1 MESGA
6 GESAA
11 GAESQIRTWLVDCVV
26 GLNLCPFARPLLGS
40 ARLRIAICG
49 ETRPQ
54 VLRQAFLQE
63 LDLLQ
68 RSTEEEVATTL
79 LAFPAAL
86 GDFHDYLDFLDE
98 AQSLLEEAGLQ
109 GVVQLASFHPRYL
122 FAGEPVD
129 GPSHYSNRAPYPIIH
144 LLREAML
151 SRVLMDGADPDSIPE
166 KNIATLTA
174 LGVEELQKRWQA
186 LFSDS

>member
-1 MESGA
+1 MDSGA
-6 GESAA
+6 GEPAA
-11 GAESQIRTWLVDCVV
+11 GAEAHIRTWLADCVV

-49 ETRPQ
+49 ETQPQ
-54 VLRQAFLQE
+54 ALRQALLQE

-98 AQSLLEEAGLQ
+98 AQCLLEEAGLQ

-129 GPSHYSNRAPYPIIH
+129 GPSHYSNRAPYPLVH
-144 LLREAML
+144 LLREDML
-151 SRVLMDGADPDSIPE
+151 SRVLADDADADEIPDR
-166 KNIATLTA
+166 NIATLEAIGVAA
-174 LGVEELQKRWQA
+174 LEQRWRE
-186 LFSDS
+186 LFS